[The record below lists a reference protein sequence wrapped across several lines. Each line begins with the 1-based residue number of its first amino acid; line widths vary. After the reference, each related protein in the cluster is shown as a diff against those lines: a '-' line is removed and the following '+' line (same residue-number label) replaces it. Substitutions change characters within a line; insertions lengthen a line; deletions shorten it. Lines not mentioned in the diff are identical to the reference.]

1 MSRLWSCFVGCDSG
15 AETFDEIKSHLSM
28 VAVFIELFNDAPTET
43 EIQTSVFQML
53 YQLIC
58 AYIFPIFMHSQTHL
72 CSAAQSAPSQNH
84 IRVFTWTAMR

>member
-1 MSRLWSCFVGCDSG
+1 MSRLWSCFVGCDGG

-28 VAVFIELFNDAPTET
+28 VAVFIELFNGEET

-58 AYIFPIFMHSQTHL
+58 VDLIYFLFSCTHKL
-72 CSAAQSAPSQNH
+72 TRALQPNQLHRKTISGYLHGLQ
-84 IRVFTWTAMR
+84 